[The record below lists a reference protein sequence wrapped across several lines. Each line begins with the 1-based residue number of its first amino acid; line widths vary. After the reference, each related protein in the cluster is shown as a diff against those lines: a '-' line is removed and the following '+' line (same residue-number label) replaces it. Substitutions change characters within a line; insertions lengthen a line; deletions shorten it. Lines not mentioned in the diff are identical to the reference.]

1 MQKPSTSR
9 LLVKS
14 TSLIA
19 GWILLCVLP
28 FASPAQQVKQDK
40 KQKTE
45 IRQPEARNNI
55 HKPDIKE
62 VPRSRKQLKPA
73 SVKPKVKP
81 VKVVRPK
88 IKKP

>member
-14 TSLIA
+14 PSFIA
-19 GWILLCVLP
+19 GLVLFSILP
-28 FASPAQQVKQDK
+28 FASAAQQVKKNK
-40 KQKTE
+40 KQQTE
-45 IRQPEARNNI
+45 VSQPEVRNNI

-73 SVKPKVKP
+73 SVKAKVKP
-81 VKVVRPK
+81 IKVVRPK